1 MIDKI
6 IFQKIFINME
16 TLKTPISIKIISIV
30 VITVYSVMCFFRIIK
45 AEQHY
50 LLRLD
55 ISAKLFFILNILIIL
70 FIFILL
76 GIKLWKGKN
85 YARIIIIV
93 LSLLYPFLLPSF
105 SFSSVVHSFL
115 KSPAILFY
123 LIAAILLFSRNI
135 KIFFNS
141 KGKMTTKKVIFLVII
156 IALPILTFFPIY
168 DGYRICGSNPFGGC
182 WNTDA
187 NLIEYIQYINR

>member
-1 MIDKI
+1 
-6 IFQKIFINME
+6 ME
-16 TLKTPISIKIISIV
+16 TLKTPISIKIISII
-30 VITVYSVMCFFRIIK
+30 VIVFYSVMYFFRIIK

-50 LLRLD
+50 LLGLD

-93 LSLLYPFLLPSF
+93 LSLLYPFLLSSF
-105 SFSSVVHSFL
+105 SFSSIVLSFL

-123 LIAAILLFSRNI
+123 LIAAILLFSANT
-135 KIFFNS
+135 KIFFNC
-141 KGKMTTKKVIFLVII
+141 KGKMATKKVIFLVLI
-156 IALPILTFFPIY
+156 IALPILIFFPIY
-168 DGYRICGSNPFGGC
+168 DGYRICGSNPLGGC
-182 WNTDA
+182 WHSEA
-187 NLIEYIQYINR
+187 NLIEYFKYINR